1 MLIQSQPGSRLRAH
15 SAACTR
21 RSHRTRHSPSH
32 RLSNTG
38 TVHSASSG
46 LSASTT
52 SHTGGTMKTRRHAV
66 TLAATVMVVGCQ
78 MPPAPS
84 TSRPPQPA
92 PILIG
97 NGAVSQQ
104 LIIKFKSNTIPCDAA
119 GIASVSSATQV
130 PLRHGRPMSGD
141 ACVVQQF
148 ADNAEG
154 LSHEQERLK
163 QHPAIE
169 WLEEDRMM
177 HPFLRMGGDSRSTVV
192 EP

>member
-21 RSHRTRHSPSH
+21 RSHRTRHTPSH

-78 MPPAPS
+78 MPPSPS
-84 TSRPPQPA
+84 TSSPPQPA
-92 PILIG
+92 PMLIG

-104 LIIKFKSNTIPCDAA
+104 LIIKFKSNTIACDAA

-130 PLRHGRPMSGD
+130 PLRHVRPMSGD
-141 ACVVQQF
+141 ACVVQQV

-177 HPFLRMGGDSRSTVV
+177 HPCLRMGGDSRSTVV